1 MQILKARKI
10 WIIFSLVLTVL
21 SIVSIGTFGYRTGI
35 DFAGGTNLEIQ
46 LANPQT
52 PGVDAKQSIIKAYEQ
67 VTGAEVA
74 PQSTGG
80 DRYFI
85 RSAQIDNQKKNAI
98 LAALGS
104 SFKQVDELRF
114 ESVDPTISADILRK
128 AILAVIVA
136 ALGIMFYLAY
146 AFRRVPKPLTSWDFG
161 LGAIVSLVHDV
172 IVLLGIYSLMSHFLG
187 AEVDGMFI
195 AALLTLLGF
204 SVHDTIV
211 TFDRIRENLRRRAG
225 EDLEMICND
234 SIAETVV
241 RSINTSFT
249 VLLVLLAMTLFG
261 GATLKFFTLSLLIG
275 VVFGT
280 YSSIFIATPVL
291 LWMGRRRQRS

>member
-10 WIIFSLVLTVL
+10 WIIFSLILTVM
-21 SIVSIGTFGYRTGI
+21 SIVSISTFGYRTGI
-35 DFAGGTNLEIQ
+35 DFAGGTNLEVQ
-46 LANPQT
+46 LTDPKT
-52 PGVDAKQSIIKAYEQ
+52 PGLDAKQALTTAYKQ
-67 VTGAEVA
+67 AANLEVA
-74 PQSTGG
+74 PQSTEG

-85 RSAQIDNQKKNAI
+85 RSAQIDNQKKNDI
-98 LAALGS
+98 LAALGT
-104 SFKQVDELRF
+104 SFKQVSELRF

-161 LGAIVSLVHDV
+161 LGAVVSLVHDV
-172 IVLLGIYSLMSHFLG
+172 IVLLGVYSLMSHFLG

-211 TFDRIRENLRRRAG
+211 TFDRIRENLRRRSG
-225 EDLEMICND
+225 EDLEVICND
-234 SIAETVV
+234 SISETIV

-291 LWMGRRRQRS
+291 LWMGRRRER

>member
-21 SIVSIGTFGYRTGI
+21 SVVSVSVFGYRTGI
-35 DFAGGTNLEIQ
+35 DFAGGTNLELQ
-46 LANPQT
+46 LTGPQA
-52 PGVDAKQSIIKAYEQ
+52 GVEVRSAIIEAYKQVADLD
-67 VTGAEVA
+67 VA
-74 PQSTGG
+74 PQSTEG
-80 DRYFI
+80 DRYFV
-85 RSAQIDNQKKNAI
+85 RSMQIDNQKKNEIITYLQPKFA
-98 LAALGS
+98 S
-104 SFKQVDELRF
+104 VSELRF
-114 ESVDPTISADILRK
+114 ESVDPTISADIVRK

-161 LGAIVSLVHDV
+161 LGAVVSLIHDV

-211 TFDRIRENLRRRAG
+211 TFDRIRENLRRRSG
-225 EDLEMICND
+225 EDLEVICND
-234 SIAETVV
+234 SISETIV

-249 VLLVLLAMTLFG
+249 VILVLLAMTLFG
-261 GATLKFFTLSLLIG
+261 GATLKFFTLALLIG

-291 LWMGRRRQRS
+291 LWMGRRRER

>member
-10 WIIFSLVLTVL
+10 WITFSLILTVL
-21 SIVSIGTFGYRTGI
+21 SIVSISVFGYRTGI
-35 DFAGGTNLEIQ
+35 DFAGGTNLELQ
-46 LANPQT
+46 LVGPQAGVEVKSAIADAYKQVANL
-52 PGVDAKQSIIKAYEQ
+52 
-67 VTGAEVA
+67 EVA
-74 PQSTGG
+74 PQSTEG

-85 RSAQIDNQKKNAI
+85 RSMQIDNQQKNDI
-98 LAALGS
+98 LAALKLKFADVS
-104 SFKQVDELRF
+104 ELRF
-114 ESVDPTISADILRK
+114 ETVDPTISSDIVRK
-128 AILAVIVA
+128 AILAIIVA

-161 LGAIVSLVHDV
+161 LGAIVSLLHDV
-172 IVLLGIYSLMSHFLG
+172 IVLLGVYSLMSHYLG

-211 TFDRIRENLRRRAG
+211 TFDRIRENLRRRSG
-225 EDLEMICND
+225 EDLEVICND
-234 SIAETVV
+234 SISETIV

-249 VLLVLLAMTLFG
+249 VFLVLLAMTLFG

-275 VVFGT
+275 VIFGT

-291 LWMGRRRQRS
+291 LWMGRRRER

>member
-1 MQILKARKI
+1 MQILNARKI
-10 WIIFSLVLTVL
+10 WITFSLCLTVL
-21 SIVSIGTFGYRTGI
+21 SIVSISVFGYRVGI
-35 DFAGGTNLEIQ
+35 DFAGGTNLELKLSEPKAGINTS
-46 LANPQT
+46 LAITEAYKQVANMDVTPQF
-52 PGVDAKQSIIKAYEQ
+52 IE
-67 VTGAEVA
+67 
-74 PQSTGG
+74 G

-85 RSAQIDNQKKNAI
+85 RSMQIDNQKKNAI
-98 LAALGS
+98 LAALQPK
-104 SFKQVDELRF
+104 FTAVEELQF

-161 LGAIVSLVHDV
+161 LGAVVSLVHDV
-172 IVLLGIYSLMSHFLG
+172 VVLLGIYSLMSHFLG

-225 EDLEMICND
+225 EDLEVICND
-234 SIAETVV
+234 SISETIV
-241 RSINTSFT
+241 RSFNTSFT

-275 VVFGT
+275 VIFGT

-291 LWMGRRRQRS
+291 LWMGRRRER

>member
-10 WIIFSLVLTVL
+10 WLTFSLILTVL
-21 SIVSIGTFGYRTGI
+21 SIVSISVFGYRAGI
-35 DFAGGTNLEIQ
+35 DFAGGTNLELQ
-46 LANPQT
+46 L
-52 PGVDAKQSIIKAYEQ
+52 
-67 VTGAEVA
+67 TGAKEGITAKPAIMEAYKQVANLEVA
-74 PQSTGG
+74 PQSTET
-80 DRYFI
+80 DRYFV
-85 RSAQIDNQKKNAI
+85 RSAQIDNQKKNEIITYLQTKFTKAE
-98 LAALGS
+98 
-104 SFKQVDELRF
+104 ELRF
-114 ESVDPTISADILRK
+114 ESVDPTIGADVVRK

-161 LGAIVSLVHDV
+161 LGAVVSLVHDV
-172 IVLLGIYSLMSHFLG
+172 IVLLGIYSLMSHFWG

-211 TFDRIRENLRRRAG
+211 TFDRIRENLRRRSG
-225 EDLEMICND
+225 EDLEVICND
-234 SIAETVV
+234 SISETIV

-249 VLLVLLAMTLFG
+249 VILVLLAMTLFG

-291 LWMGRRRQRS
+291 LWMGRRRER

>member
-10 WIIFSLVLTVL
+10 WLIFSLVLTVL
-21 SIVSIGTFGYRTGI
+21 SIVSISVFGYRAGI
-35 DFAGGTNLEIQ
+35 DFAGGTNLELQ
-46 LANPQT
+46 LTGAKE
-52 PGVDAKQSIIKAYEQ
+52 GVEAKPAIIAAYEQ
-67 VTGAEVA
+67 VVNLEVA
-74 PQSTGG
+74 PQSTEA
-80 DRYFI
+80 DRYFV
-85 RSAQIDNQKKNAI
+85 RSAQIDNQQKNEIITYLQTKFTKAE
-98 LAALGS
+98 
-104 SFKQVDELRF
+104 ELRF
-114 ESVDPTISADILRK
+114 ESVDPTIGADIVRK

-146 AFRRVPKPLTSWDFG
+146 AFRSVPKPLTSWDFG
-161 LGAIVSLVHDV
+161 LGAVVSLVHDV
-172 IVLLGIYSLMSHFLG
+172 IVLLGIYSLMSHFWG

-211 TFDRIRENLRRRAG
+211 TFDRIRENMRRRSG
-225 EDLEMICND
+225 EDLEVICND
-234 SIAETVV
+234 SISETIV

-249 VLLVLLAMTLFG
+249 VVLVLLAMTLFG

-291 LWMGRRRQRS
+291 LWMGRRRER